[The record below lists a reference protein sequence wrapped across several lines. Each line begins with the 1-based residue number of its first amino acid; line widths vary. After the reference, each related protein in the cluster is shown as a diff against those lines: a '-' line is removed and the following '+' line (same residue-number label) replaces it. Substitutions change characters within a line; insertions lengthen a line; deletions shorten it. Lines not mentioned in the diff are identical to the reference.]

1 MAFKITTASRLALG
15 FGFVI
20 LLLLASVWIAA
31 SRLHELNRMVEQIAQ
46 KDWKRAELASEIVG
60 LMNDNARAT
69 YQLFLADDRRSV
81 LARIESARNAI
92 TAKLDA
98 LESTIDS
105 PEAKRLMQEVRR
117 TREIYVGSF
126 TGVATL
132 LNEGREA
139 EARRLMSRETLVA
152 LDDAVAAHEA
162 LNRHYGAVLERS
174 AEAAGGAYRSGL
186 FLLATFAFAAW
197 LVASLSAAWII
208 RRVTR
213 PLGGEPEEA
222 TAIARRIAAGDLTGE
237 IRIKPG
243 DNESLLAAMKSMQQS
258 MHGLLVILNADAEE
272 IETLNR
278 GLEERVKQR
287 TVELEAANRELES
300 FGHAMAHDLQT
311 PLRAQEGFSR
321 LLLEEHAGQMDA
333 DALDCARRINAA
345 SRRMSRLLDDLLDL
359 MSVGRADLDLA
370 PVDLSAL
377 AREAAEE
384 LRAADPQ
391 RRVEVAIP
399 AGIVV
404 RADPAM
410 MQVVMRNLIG
420 NAWKFTRQRE
430 DARIEFGAA
439 RQAGKTV
446 YSVRDNGIGF
456 DLAYADK
463 LFNPFQRLVT
473 LHQYEG
479 SGIGLATVKR
489 ILERHGGGIWA
500 EAAPG
505 KGATFNFTLPER
517 QKI

>member
-1 MAFKITTASRLALG
+1 MALKITTATRLALG

-31 SRLHELNRMVEQIAQ
+31 SRLRELNRMVEQIAQ
-46 KDWKRAELASEIVG
+46 QDWRRAGLAAEIVG
-60 LMNDNARAT
+60 RMNDNARAT
-69 YQLFLADDRRSV
+69 YQLFLVDDRRPI
-81 LARIESARNAI
+81 LASIEATRKDIA
-92 TAKLDA
+92 AKLGA
-98 LESTIDS
+98 LDSTIDT
-105 PEAKRLMQEVRR
+105 PEAKRLMEEVRR
-117 TREIYVGSF
+117 TREVYVASF
-126 TGVATL
+126 TDVTAL
-132 LNEGREA
+132 LAEGREA
-139 EARRLMSRETLVA
+139 EARRLMTRETLRT
-152 LDDAVAAHEA
+152 LNEAVAAHEA

-174 AEAAGGAYRSGL
+174 AEAAGRVYQSGL
-186 FLLATFAFAAW
+186 ILLAAFAIAAW
-197 LVASLSAAWII
+197 LAASLSAAWII

-222 TAIARRIAAGDLTGE
+222 TAIARRIASGDLTGE
-237 IRIKPG
+237 IRVKPG

-272 IETLNR
+272 IEALNR
-278 GLEERVKQR
+278 SLEERVKQR
-287 TVELEAANRELES
+287 TAELEAANRELES

-321 LLLEEHAGQMDA
+321 VLMEEHTGRLDA
-333 DALDCARRINAA
+333 DALDCVRRINAA
-345 SRRMSRLLDDLLDL
+345 SQRMSRLLDDLLDL
-359 MSVGRADLDLA
+359 MSVGRADLDLV

-377 AREAAEE
+377 AHEAVEE

-391 RRVEVAIP
+391 RRIEAVLP

-404 RADPAM
+404 RADPVM

-430 DARIEFGAA
+430 DARIEFGAR
-439 RQAGKTV
+439 RQDGQPV
-446 YSVRDNGIGF
+446 YFVRDNGVGF
-456 DLAYADK
+456 DLAYAGK

-489 ILERHGGGIWA
+489 IIERHGGRIWA
-500 EAAPG
+500 EAEPG
-505 KGATFNFTLPER
+505 KGASFNFTLPGSR
-517 QKI
+517 